1 MVSCFGSCKFRV
13 GVGVRVGVRFGLGP
27 GTQLDPII
35 IIAYESLLNEQSMSK
50 VAEPSGKKS
59 KQDKESAILFWV
71 MEVEMLRFFDLNFE
85 DIVKV
90 KQKTL

>member
-1 MVSCFGSCKFRV
+1 
-13 GVGVRVGVRFGLGP
+13 
-27 GTQLDPII
+27 
-35 IIAYESLLNEQSMSK
+35 MSK